1 MPASLASPD
10 LEGSEVAGV
19 DWRLHCTWRTV
30 PGPFWPL
37 RGHCGGGEIPPGF
50 PDHGRKSS
58 RIPLSRVSLPK
69 AQPLLSPEVSLHLRV
84 DPPSPALW

>member
-1 MPASLASPD
+1 MSASLASPD

-19 DWRLHCTWRTV
+19 DWRLHCT
-30 PGPFWPL
+30 WPL

-58 RIPLSRVSLPK
+58 RIPLSRVTLPK